1 MAWFRRLI
9 FNRLGLLVALW
20 LGGVTAL
27 HFTQIRHDRL
37 PLDLAKAFPVGESP
51 APGAQLGTTLAALMN
66 HELRSGTG
74 WRPNDFFLWGPKLFA
89 DNNANRQLGVL
100 QALRRTVQVMKEHLT
115 KISSDPFDTNLDQAD
130 TVLRS
135 DERRLWLPSAES
147 RFRLGVHYLE
157 EYVRGLKPELQ
168 TSKPLTLRHMELLR
182 LFQAWSD
189 LLGDAHANLYRS
201 EIDGHA
207 VRPWEDDD
215 LFYHAQGYA
224 HVIAACLRAIQREY
238 AHSFEERGA
247 VAPLVD
253 EVARSLEQAAVLKPF
268 VVLDGSDAGIFAN
281 HRRNLDAYIAEAR
294 QKIYSIREELE
305 K

>member
-1 MAWFRRLI
+1 MSWLRGVVFS
-9 FNRLGLLVALW
+9 RLGLAAVLW
-20 LGGVTAL
+20 LAVIAAL
-27 HFTQIRHDRL
+27 HFGQVRHDHL
-37 PLDLAKAFPVGESP
+37 PLDLKKEFPADAP
-51 APGAQLGTTLAALMN
+51 APPGALLGTTLARIMD
-66 HELRSGTG
+66 HELRGGAG
-74 WRPNDFFLWGPKLFA
+74 WRPNDFFLWGPDVLA
-89 DNNANRQLGVL
+89 DNNANRQLGIL

-115 KISSDPFDTNLDQAD
+115 KISSDPFDPNLDQAD
-130 TVLRS
+130 NAFRY

-189 LLGDAHANLYRS
+189 LLGDAHANLYRT
-201 EIDGHA
+201 EKDGHPI
-207 VRPWEDDD
+207 RPWENDD

-224 HVIAACLRAIQREY
+224 HVMAACLRAIQREY
-238 AHSFEERGA
+238 AQSFGDRSTLTT
-247 VAPLVD
+247 LVE
-253 EVARSLEQAAVLKPF
+253 EVATSLEQAAVLKPI
-268 VVLDGSDAGIFAN
+268 VVLDGSPAGFTAN
-281 HRRNLDAYIAEAR
+281 HRRNLDAYINEAR

>member
-1 MAWFRRLI
+1 MAWLRRLI
-9 FNRLGLLVALW
+9 FNRIGLLVALW
-20 LGGVTAL
+20 LVAMAAL
-27 HFTQIRHDRL
+27 HFTQIRHNRL
-37 PLDLAKAFPVGESP
+37 PLDLARKFPVGESP
-51 APGAQLGTTLAALMN
+51 APGAVLGTTLAALMN

-74 WRPNDFFLWGPKLFA
+74 WRPNDFFLWGPRLFA
-89 DNNANRQLGVL
+89 DNNANRQLGIL

-115 KISSDPFDTNLDQAD
+115 KISSDPFDKNLDEAD

-147 RFRLGVHYLE
+147 RFRLGVHHLE
-157 EYVRGLKPELQ
+157 EYVRGLKRELQ
-168 TSKPLTLRHMELLR
+168 TSKPLTLRHIELLR

-207 VRPWEDDD
+207 IRPWEDDD
-215 LFYHAQGYA
+215 LFYHAQGSA
-224 HVIAACLRAIQREY
+224 HVMAACLRAIQREY
-238 AHSFEERGA
+238 TRSFEEKGTLA
-247 VAPLVD
+247 LLVE
-253 EVARSLEQAAVLKPF
+253 EVAHSLEQAATLKPL
-268 VVLDGSDAGIFAN
+268 VILDGNPAGIFAN